1 MGMMINT
8 NVASLTAQHN
18 LSNTQLALQ
27 KNISRLSSGMRIA
40 QASDDAAGL
49 GVSEKLKAQVASYN
63 QAGRNAN
70 DGISMIQVAEGAMN
84 QQAGILTRLREL
96 AVQSA
101 NGTLGATERG
111 YIDTESKQL
120 LQEVDRIS
128 AVTDFNGT
136 KMLNTGAAVS
146 MQVGSG
152 ATVNDSISV
161 QFAKTDSTTLGV
173 KYGVGN
179 DVDLLTSAASA
190 QASLAKIDSAIDSL
204 STSRASIG
212 ASQNRLVVT
221 VSNLQTASEGA
232 AAANSRIRD
241 VDVAEESA
249 ALSRNQ
255 VLSQAG
261 VSVLAQANQ
270 MPQAALKLLG

>member
-18 LSNTQLALQ
+18 LSNMQLALQ